1 MTSNIESYK
10 LIEHTIKEGE
20 YMNLDELCQRIRH
33 AGPEEINDILQTA
46 FERYRIL
53 FPNDE
58 ILYLSLPKNNPQER
72 QRLLQMIQNLL

>member
-1 MTSNIESYK
+1 
-10 LIEHTIKEGE
+10 
-20 YMNLDELCQRIRH
+20 MNLDELCQRIRL
-33 AGPEEINDILQTA
+33 ANPEEINDILQAA

-72 QRLLQMIQNLL
+72 QRLLQMIQNLA

>member
-1 MTSNIESYK
+1 
-10 LIEHTIKEGE
+10 
-20 YMNLDELCQRIRH
+20 MNLDELCQRIRL
-33 AGPEEINDILQTA
+33 ANPEEINDILQAA

-72 QRLLQMIQNLL
+72 QRLLQMMQNLM